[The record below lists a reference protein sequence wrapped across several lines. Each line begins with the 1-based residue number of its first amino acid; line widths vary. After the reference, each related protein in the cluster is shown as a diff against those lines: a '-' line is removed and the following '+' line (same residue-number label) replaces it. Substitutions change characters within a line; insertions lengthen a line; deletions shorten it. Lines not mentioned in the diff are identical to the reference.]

1 MSIHD
6 DDRTDDRP
14 DVEASTGDQSPDP
27 TSALLADVVG
37 TNSSLLQATVIPVLA
52 VFTALVAG
60 ALVLIFTDPDLW
72 EVFGSA
78 AWFTESWDSVS
89 GAYGALFRG
98 SFGSTRAI
106 SETLVAA
113 SPVILAGL
121 SVAVGFRAGLFN
133 IGGEGQ
139 ILIGGMFSIYV
150 GITFT
155 TIPFPFL
162 ALLGLVGGII
172 GGGIWGG
179 FAGFLKARTGAH
191 EVITTIMLNFIASFL
206 TLWLLKTGPFQV
218 PDRNDPISRDI
229 DESAQLPRL
238 LSFIDPQLRVH
249 AGIIIALLAAWFVWW
264 LLFKSTIGFQ
274 FRALGSNP
282 DAARYGG
289 MRVNTLY
296 VSVMAVAGGL
306 AGLAGSD
313 TVQGV
318 LHRGSQGFS
327 GNIGFDAIGL
337 ALLGRSHPAGVVLAG
352 ILFGA
357 LRAGGREMQATEF
370 VPIDLVSI
378 IQALVIVFI
387 AAPALIRGL
396 YRLKGEDD
404 GPAQLTKGL
413 GA

>member
-1 MSIHD
+1 MSIQD
-6 DDRTDDRP
+6 DDRTD
-14 DVEASTGDQSPDP
+14 TGDAVADDP
-27 TSALLADVVG
+27 VDNTHELLADIAG
-37 TNSSLLQATVIPVLA
+37 TNSTMLQAVTIPILA
-52 VFTALVAG
+52 VFTALVVG
-60 ALVLIFTDPDLW
+60 AIVLILTDPELW
-72 EVFGSA
+72 EIFGSLE
-78 AWFTESWDSVS
+78 WFSASWDVVS
-89 GAYGALFRG
+89 GAYSALFRG
-98 SFGSTRAI
+98 AFGSTRAI

-113 SPVILAGL
+113 SPAILAGL

-139 ILIGGMFSIYV
+139 ILIGGMLAVYV

-155 TIPFPFL
+155 SIPFPIL
-162 ALLGLVGGII
+162 AILGLIGGIVGGAV
-172 GGGIWGG
+172 WGG
-179 FAGFLKARTGAH
+179 FAGLLKARTGAH
-191 EVITTIMLNFIASFL
+191 EVITTIMLNFVAAFL
-206 TLWLLKTGPFQV
+206 VLWLLKTGPFQV
-218 PDRNDPISRDI
+218 PDRNDPISRTI
-229 DESAQLPRL
+229 DDGAQLPRL

-249 AGIIIALLAAWFVWW
+249 AGIIVALLAALFVWW

-282 DAARYGG
+282 SAARYGG

-296 VSVMAVAGGL
+296 VTVMAVAGGL

-313 TVQGV
+313 TIQGV
-318 LHRGSQGFS
+318 LHRGTQGFS
-327 GNIGFDAIGL
+327 ANIGFDAIGL
-337 ALLGRSHPAGVVLAG
+337 ALLGRSHPVGVVLAG

-370 VPIDLVSI
+370 IPIDLVSI

-396 YRLKGEDD
+396 YRLKGEDE
-404 GPAQLTKGL
+404 GPTQLTKGW

>member
-1 MSIHD
+1 VSIQD
-6 DDRTDDRP
+6 DDRTDAETP
-14 DVEASTGDQSPDP
+14 DVSNNDNTQ
-27 TSALLADVVG
+27 ALLEDVAG
-37 TNSSLLQATVIPVLA
+37 TNSTLLEATVIPVLA

-60 ALVLIFTDPDLW
+60 ALVLVLTDPELW
-72 EVFGSA
+72 EVFGSLE
-78 AWFTESWDSVS
+78 WFSASWDSIS

-113 SPVILAGL
+113 SPAILGGL

-139 ILIGGMFSIYV
+139 ILIGGMTAVFV

-155 TIPFPFL
+155 SVPFPIL
-162 ALLGLVGGII
+162 ALLGLIGGIL
-172 GGGIWGG
+172 GGAIWGG
-179 FAGFLKARTGAH
+179 FAGLLKARTGAH

-206 TLWLLKTGPFQV
+206 VLWLLKTSVFQV
-218 PDRNDPISRDI
+218 EGRNDPISQTI
-229 DESAQLPRL
+229 DEGAQLPRL
-238 LSFIDPQLRVH
+238 LSFIDPQLRLH
-249 AGIIIALLAAWFVWW
+249 GGIIVALLAAWFVWW

-274 FRALGSNP
+274 FRTLGSNP
-282 DAARYGG
+282 QAARYAG
-289 MRVNTLY
+289 MRVNGLY
-296 VSVMAVAGGL
+296 VTAMAVAGGL

-318 LHRGSQGFS
+318 LHRGSPGFS
-327 GNIGFDAIGL
+327 SNIGFDAIGL
-337 ALLGRSHPAGVVLAG
+337 ALLGRSHPGGVVLAG

-370 VPIDLVSI
+370 IPIDLVSI

-396 YRLKGEDD
+396 YRLKGQDD
-404 GPAQLTKGL
+404 GPTQLTKGW

>member
-1 MSIHD
+1 MSVQD
-6 DDRTDDRP
+6 DDQ
-14 DVEASTGDQSPDP
+14 VEAVSPPADEP
-27 TSALLADVVG
+27 IDNTHALLADVAG
-37 TNSSLLQATVIPVLA
+37 TNSTLFQAIVIPVLA

-60 ALVLIFTDPDLW
+60 ALVLVVTDPELW
-72 EVFGSA
+72 DVFGSA
-78 AWFTESWDSVS
+78 EWFSASWDQISR
-89 GAYGALFRG
+89 AYSALFRG
-98 SFGSTRAI
+98 SFGSVRAI

-139 ILIGGMFSIYV
+139 LLIGGMFAIWV

-155 TIPFPFL
+155 GVPFPVL
-162 ALLGLVGGII
+162 AIVGLIGGIL
-172 GGGIWGG
+172 GGAVWGG
-179 FAGFLKARTGAH
+179 FAGYLKARTGAH

-206 TLWLLKTGPFQV
+206 VLWLLQTDLIGV
-218 PDRNDPISRDI
+218 PDRNDPISQTI
-229 DESAQLPRL
+229 DEGAQLPRL
-238 LSFIDPQLRVH
+238 LAIIDPQLRVH
-249 AGIIIALLAAWFVWW
+249 AGIIIALLAAWFVHW

-282 DAARYGG
+282 SAARYGG

-296 VSVMAVAGGL
+296 VSAMAVAGGL

-313 TVQGV
+313 TIQGV
-318 LHRGSQGFS
+318 LHRGTPGFS
-327 GNIGFDAIGL
+327 ANIGFDAIGL
-337 ALLGRSHPAGVVLAG
+337 ALLGRSHPVGVVLAG

-370 VPIDLVSI
+370 IPIDLVSI
-378 IQALVIVFI
+378 IQALVIVFV

-404 GPAQLTKGL
+404 GPAQLTKGW

>member
-1 MSIHD
+1 MSVQD
-6 DDRTDDRP
+6 DDQTNAETP
-14 DVEASTGDQSPDP
+14 AGDGGDTQPVDN
-27 TSALLADVVG
+27 THALLAEVAG
-37 TNSSLLQATVIPVLA
+37 TNSTMLEAAVIPFLA

-60 ALVLIFTDPDLW
+60 ALVLVVTDPELW
-72 EVFGSA
+72 EIFGSLE
-78 AWFTESWDSVS
+78 WFSASWDQIS
-89 GAYGALFRG
+89 GAYSALFRG

-139 ILIGGMFSIYV
+139 VLIGGMFAVFV

-155 TIPFPFL
+155 SVPFPIL
-162 ALLGLVGGII
+162 AILGLIGGIL
-172 GGGIWGG
+172 GGAIWGG

-206 TLWLLKTGPFQV
+206 VLWLLKTDAFRV
-218 PDRNDPISRDI
+218 PDRNDPVSQTI
-229 DESAQLPRL
+229 DEGAQLPRL

-318 LHRGSQGFS
+318 LHRGTQGFS
-327 GNIGFDAIGL
+327 SNIGFDAIGL

-396 YRLKGEDD
+396 YLS
-404 GPAQLTKGL
+404 LIHI
-413 GA
+413 

>member
-1 MSIHD
+1 MSVQD
-6 DDRTDDRP
+6 DDRT
-14 DVEASTGDQSPDP
+14 EQESGDAQPADN
-27 TSALLADVVG
+27 THVLLADVAG
-37 TNSSLLQATVIPVLA
+37 TNSTMLQAVLIPFLA
-52 VFTALVAG
+52 VFTALLAG
-60 ALVLIFTDPDLW
+60 ALVLILTDPELW
-72 EVFGSA
+72 ELFGSVE
-78 AWFTESWDSVS
+78 WFTASWEQIS
-89 GAYGALFRG
+89 GAYSALFRG
-98 SFGSTRAI
+98 SFGSLRAI

-113 SPVILAGL
+113 SPAILAGL

-139 ILIGGMFSIYV
+139 ILIGGMFAIFV

-155 TIPFPFL
+155 ALPFPIL
-162 ALLGLVGGII
+162 TILGLLGGILGGA
-172 GGGIWGG
+172 IWGG
-179 FAGFLKARTGAH
+179 FAGLLKARTGAH

-206 TLWLLKTGPFQV
+206 VLWLLKTDLFRI
-218 PDRNDPISRDI
+218 PDRNDPVSQTI
-229 DESAQLPRL
+229 DENAQLPRL

-249 AGIIIALLAAWFVWW
+249 AGIIIALLAAWFVHW

-282 DAARYGG
+282 NAARYGG
-289 MRVNTLY
+289 MRVATLY
-296 VSVMAVAGGL
+296 VTVMAVAGGL

-318 LHRGSQGFS
+318 LHRGTQGFS
-327 GNIGFDAIGL
+327 ANIGFDAIGL
-337 ALLGRSHPAGVVLAG
+337 ALLGRSHPVGVVLAG

-370 VPIDLVSI
+370 IPIDLVSI

-404 GPAQLTKGL
+404 GPTQLTKGW

>member
-1 MSIHD
+1 MSIQD
-6 DDRTDDRP
+6 DDRTEADDQIESSNP
-14 DVEASTGDQSPDP
+14 AGDN
-27 TSALLADVVG
+27 THVLLADVAG
-37 TNSSLLQATVIPVLA
+37 TNASLTQAVVIPMLA

-60 ALVLIFTDPDLW
+60 AVVLVITDPELW
-72 EVFGSA
+72 EIFGSLE
-78 AWFTESWDSVS
+78 WFSASWDSIR

-98 SFGSTRAI
+98 AFGSTRAL

-113 SPVILAGL
+113 SPAILAGL

-139 ILIGGMFSIYV
+139 ILIGGMLAVYV

-155 TIPFPFL
+155 SIPFPIL
-162 ALLGLVGGII
+162 ALLGLVGGIA
-172 GGGIWGG
+172 GGAVWGG
-179 FAGFLKARTGAH
+179 FAGLLKARTGAH

-206 TLWLLKTGPFQV
+206 VLWLLKTNPFQV
-218 PDRNDPISRDI
+218 PDRNDPISQTI
-229 DESAQLPRL
+229 DEGAQLPRF
-238 LSFIDPQLRVH
+238 SSDLRVH
-249 AGIIIALLAAWFVWW
+249 WGIIVALLAAWFVWW
-264 LLFKSTIGFQ
+264 LLFKSTLGFQ

-282 DAARYGG
+282 TAARYGG

-296 VSVMAVAGGL
+296 VTVMAVAGGL

-313 TVQGV
+313 TIQGV
-318 LHRGSQGFS
+318 LHRGTPGFS
-327 GNIGFDAIGL
+327 ANIGFDAIGL

-352 ILFGA
+352 LLFGA

-370 VPIDLVSI
+370 IPIDLVSI
-378 IQALVIVFI
+378 IQALVIVFV

-396 YRLKGEDD
+396 YRLKGEDE
-404 GPAQLTKGL
+404 GQAQLTKGW

>member
-1 MSIHD
+1 MSVQD
-6 DDRTDDRP
+6 DDRTDT
-14 DVEASTGDQSPDP
+14 SGGDGPPSETPVDNTQ
-27 TSALLADVVG
+27 ALLADVAG
-37 TNSSLLQATVIPVLA
+37 TNSTMFQAVAIPLLA

-60 ALVLIFTDPDLW
+60 ALVLILTDPELW
-72 EVFGSA
+72 EIFGSVE
-78 AWFTESWDSVS
+78 WFSASWDQISS
-89 GAYGALFRG
+89 AYGALFRG
-98 SFGSTRAI
+98 SFGSVRAV

-139 ILIGGMFSIYV
+139 LLIGGMFAIWV

-155 TIPFPFL
+155 AIPFPIL
-162 ALLGLVGGII
+162 ALIGLIGGIL
-172 GGGIWGG
+172 GGAIWGG

-206 TLWLLKTGPFQV
+206 VLWLLKTEVFGV
-218 PDRNDPISRDI
+218 PDRNDPLSQTI
-229 DESAQLPRL
+229 DEGAQLPRL

-249 AGIIIALLAAWFVWW
+249 AGIIVALLAAWFVHW
-264 LLFKSTIGFQ
+264 LLFKSTMGFQ
-274 FRALGSNP
+274 LRALGSNP
-282 DAARYGG
+282 NAARYGG
-289 MRVNTLY
+289 MRVNVLY
-296 VSVMAVAGGL
+296 VSAMAIAGGL

-313 TVQGV
+313 TIQGV
-318 LHRGSQGFS
+318 LHRGTPGFS
-327 GNIGFDAIGL
+327 ANIGFDAIGL
-337 ALLGRSHPAGVVLAG
+337 ALLGRSHPVGVVLAG

-370 VPIDLVSI
+370 IPIDLVSI
-378 IQALVIVFI
+378 IQALVIVFV

-396 YRLKGEDD
+396 YRIKGEDD
-404 GPAQLTKGL
+404 GPAQLTKGW

>member
-1 MSIHD
+1 MSVQD
-6 DDRTDDRP
+6 DDQTNAETP
-14 DVEASTGDQSPDP
+14 AGDGGDTQPVDN
-27 TSALLADVVG
+27 THALLAEVAG
-37 TNSSLLQATVIPVLA
+37 TNSTMLEAAVIPFLA

-60 ALVLIFTDPDLW
+60 ALVLVVTDPELW
-72 EVFGSA
+72 EIFGSLE
-78 AWFTESWDSVS
+78 WFSASWDQIS
-89 GAYGALFRG
+89 GAYSALFRG

-139 ILIGGMFSIYV
+139 VLIGGMFAVFV

-155 TIPFPFL
+155 SVPFPIL
-162 ALLGLVGGII
+162 AILGLIGGIL
-172 GGGIWGG
+172 GGAIWGG

-206 TLWLLKTGPFQV
+206 VLWLLKTDAFRV
-218 PDRNDPISRDI
+218 PDRNDPVSQTI
-229 DESAQLPRL
+229 DEGAQLPRL

-249 AGIIIALLAAWFVWW
+249 AGIIIALLAAWFVHW

-282 DAARYGG
+282 NAARYGG

-296 VSVMAVAGGL
+296 VTVMAVAGGL

-318 LHRGSQGFS
+318 LHRGTQGFS
-327 GNIGFDAIGL
+327 ANIGFDAIGL
-337 ALLGRSHPAGVVLAG
+337 ALLGRSHPVGVVLAG

-370 VPIDLVSI
+370 IPIDLVSI

-404 GPAQLTKGL
+404 GPAQLTKGW

>member
-1 MSIHD
+1 MSIQD
-6 DDRTDDRP
+6 DDRT
-14 DVEASTGDQSPDP
+14 EAETSAATEAVDP
-27 TSALLADVVG
+27 TSALLADVAG
-37 TNSSLLQATVIPVLA
+37 TNSGFLQAIVIPVLA

-60 ALVLIFTDPDLW
+60 ALVLVFTDPDLW
-72 EVFGSA
+72 EVFGSV
-78 AWFTESWDSVS
+78 AWFTESWEAVS

-121 SVAVGFRAGLFN
+121 SVAIGFRAGLFN

-139 ILIGGMFSIYV
+139 ILIGGMFSVYI

-155 TIPFPFL
+155 SIPFPLL
-162 ALLGLVGGII
+162 ALVGLVGGIV
-172 GGGIWGG
+172 GGGLWGG
-179 FAGFLKARTGAH
+179 FAGLLKARTGAH

-229 DESAQLPRL
+229 DEGAQLPRL

-318 LHRGSQGFS
+318 LHRGTQGFS
-327 GNIGFDAIGL
+327 SNIGFDAIGL

-404 GPAQLTKGL
+404 GPAQLTKGW

>member
-1 MSIHD
+1 MSIQN
-6 DDRTDDRP
+6 DDRADDQI
-14 DVEASTGDQSPDP
+14 DAEADAGAQTSDN
-27 TSALLADVVG
+27 TSALLADVAG
-37 TNSSLLQATVIPVLA
+37 TNSSFLQAIVIPVLA

-60 ALVLIFTDPDLW
+60 ALVLVLTDPELW
-72 EVFGSA
+72 DVFGTTEWFSASWNSVSA
-78 AWFTESWDSVS
+78 AYS
-89 GAYGALFRG
+89 ALFRG

-139 ILIGGMFSIYV
+139 ILIGGMAAIYV

-155 TIPFPFL
+155 SIPFPLL
-162 ALLGLVGGII
+162 ALLGLISGIFGGAV
-172 GGGIWGG
+172 WGG

-218 PDRNDPISRDI
+218 PDRNDPISQTI
-229 DESAQLPRL
+229 VEGAQLPRL

-249 AGIIIALLAAWFVWW
+249 AGIIIALLAAVFVWW

-289 MRVNTLY
+289 MRVKTLY

-313 TVQGV
+313 TIQGV

-378 IQALVIVFI
+378 IQALVIVFV

-396 YRLKGEDD
+396 YRLKGEDG
-404 GPAQLTKGL
+404 GPAQLTKGW

>member
-1 MSIHD
+1 MSVQD
-6 DDRTDDRP
+6 DDQANTETP
-14 DVEASTGDQSPDP
+14 ASDGGGTQPVDN
-27 TSALLADVVG
+27 THALLAEVAG
-37 TNSSLLQATVIPVLA
+37 TNSTMLQAVVIPFLA

-60 ALVLIFTDPDLW
+60 ALVLVLTDPELW
-72 EVFGSA
+72 EIFGSLE
-78 AWFTESWDSVS
+78 WFSASWDQIS
-89 GAYGALFRG
+89 GAYSALFRG
-98 SFGSTRAI
+98 SFGSVRAI

-139 ILIGGMFSIYV
+139 VLIGGMFAIFV

-155 TIPFPFL
+155 SVPFPIL
-162 ALLGLVGGII
+162 AILGLIGGIL
-172 GGGIWGG
+172 GGAIWGG

-206 TLWLLKTGPFQV
+206 VLWLLKTDAFRV
-218 PDRNDPISRDI
+218 PDRSDPVSQTI
-229 DESAQLPRL
+229 DDGAQLPRL
-238 LSFIDPQLRVH
+238 LSFINPQLRVH
-249 AGIIIALLAAWFVWW
+249 AGIIIALLAAWFVHW

-282 DAARYGG
+282 NAARYGG
-289 MRVNTLY
+289 MRVTTLY
-296 VSVMAVAGGL
+296 VTVMAVAGGL

-318 LHRGSQGFS
+318 LHRGTPGFS
-327 GNIGFDAIGL
+327 ANIGFDAIGL
-337 ALLGRSHPAGVVLAG
+337 ALLGRSHPVGVVLAG

-370 VPIDLVSI
+370 IPIDLVSI

-396 YRLKGEDD
+396 YRIKGEVD
-404 GPAQLTKGL
+404 GPAQLTKGW

>member
-404 GPAQLTKGL
+404 GPAQLTKGW

>member
-1 MSIHD
+1 MSIQD
-6 DDRTDDRP
+6 DDRT
-14 DVEASTGDQSPDP
+14 EAETSAETEAVDP
-27 TSALLADVVG
+27 TSALLADVAG
-37 TNSSLLQATVIPVLA
+37 TNSGFLQAIVIPVLA

-60 ALVLIFTDPDLW
+60 ALVLVFTDPDLW
-72 EVFGSA
+72 EVFGSV
-78 AWFTESWDSVS
+78 AWFTESWEAVS

-121 SVAVGFRAGLFN
+121 SVAIGFRAGLFN

-139 ILIGGMFSIYV
+139 ILIGGMFSVYI

-155 TIPFPFL
+155 SIPFPLL
-162 ALLGLVGGII
+162 ALVGLVGGIV
-172 GGGIWGG
+172 GGGLWGG
-179 FAGFLKARTGAH
+179 FAGLLKARTGAH

-229 DESAQLPRL
+229 DEGAQLPRL

-318 LHRGSQGFS
+318 LHRGTQGFS
-327 GNIGFDAIGL
+327 SNIGFDAIGL

-404 GPAQLTKGL
+404 GPAQLTKGW

>member
-1 MSIHD
+1 VSIHD
-6 DDRTDDRP
+6 DDTEVETP
-14 DVEASTGDQSPDP
+14 DVPDKDN
-27 TSALLADVVG
+27 TQVLLEDVAG
-37 TNSSLLQATVIPVLA
+37 TNSTLTEAIVIPFLA

-60 ALVLIFTDPDLW
+60 ALVLVLTDPDLW
-72 EVFGSA
+72 ELFGSLEYFSA
-78 AWFTESWDSVS
+78 SWDAIS

-98 SFGSTRAI
+98 AFGSTRAI

-133 IGGEGQ
+133 IGAEGQ
-139 ILIGGMFSIYV
+139 ILIGGMFAVYV

-155 TIPFPFL
+155 SIPFPIL
-162 ALLGLVGGII
+162 AILGLVGGIL
-172 GGGIWGG
+172 GGAIWGG

-191 EVITTIMLNFIASFL
+191 EVITTIMLNFIAGFL
-206 TLWLLKTGPFQV
+206 VLWLLKTRAFQV
-218 PDRNDPISRDI
+218 EGRNDPISETI
-229 DESAQLPRL
+229 DEGAQLPRL

-249 AGIIIALLAAWFVWW
+249 AGIIVALLAAWFVWW

-282 DAARYGG
+282 SAARYGG

-296 VSVMAVAGGL
+296 VTVMAVAGGL

-313 TVQGV
+313 TIQGV
-318 LHRGSQGFS
+318 LFRGSQGFS
-327 GNIGFDAIGL
+327 ANIGFDAIGL

-357 LRAGGREMQATEF
+357 LRAGGREMQATELI
-370 VPIDLVSI
+370 PIDLVSI

-396 YRLKGEDD
+396 YRLKGED
-404 GPAQLTKGL
+404 GAPTQLTKGW